1 MLLWKIGTT
10 CSNLRFGP
18 KPFSSHYLVTHAN
31 YVSCHNPNYVQKLDL
46 TKPLKKNSIFVL
58 NSHWGTV
65 EDMEKHLP
73 HKMLR
78 DIAKNNVKLYNIDAA
93 KLAEEVGLGKRI
105 NNIMTVAFY
114 KLSGVLPFD

>member
-1 MLLWKIGTT
+1 
-10 CSNLRFGP
+10 
-18 KPFSSHYLVTHAN
+18 
-31 YVSCHNPNYVQKLDL
+31 
-46 TKPLKKNSIFVL
+46 
-58 NSHWGTV
+58 
-65 EDMEKHLP
+65 
-73 HKMLR
+73 MLR